1 MSQFVETPTR
11 AFTAGAAIVEYLR
24 VGLTSSKLAVAAAL
38 VPGIG
43 TIEKEAFAVDEVVAV
58 RMWSAQGTRKMVAS
72 AAITA
77 DAAVYGA
84 AGGKITSV
92 SNTNAI
98 GIALEAAS
106 GDNSIIEVLVSGVGA
121 TSSASA
127 QADDEPI
134 GFGDAEDAQ
143 IMWST
148 ADASNHTLVI
158 SLGASQALHITDV
171 GALATDWTLSTD
183 TDPTLYIH
191 SNTTPAT
198 DYLKIG
204 AHDGSSSWGADMVG
218 GATINFGFDGLEALV
233 LKEVASAVNEVALS
247 SAATAGAPKVEAQG
261 DDTDVSLDLTAKGT
275 GVIAARSALVHK
287 TTQTALIDTATV
299 TIAQLIT
306 KVLDGTP
313 TAAATYTLPTAALLV
328 GGIANC
334 AVGDSFEFAINNK
347 SSGANTITVAAG
359 AGGTADGTLT
369 VAQNVVR
376 TFKIIVTNVTSSS
389 EAYFVYGIG

>member
-158 SLGASQALHITDV
+158 SLGASQALHFTDV
-171 GALATDWTLSTD
+171 GALATDWTLSGD
-183 TDPTLYIH
+183 TNPTLYIH

-204 AHDGSSSWGADMVG
+204 AHDGSASWGADMIG
-218 GATINFGFDGLEALV
+218 GATINFGFDGLEALI
-233 LKEVASAVNEVALS
+233 LSETASAVNEFTIANAATGNNPALS
-247 SAATAGAPKVEAQG
+247 ATGG
-261 DDTDVSLDLTAKGT
+261 DANVGLDVTPKGT
-275 GVIAARSALVHK
+275 GDVNLTSGHVTLG
-287 TTQTALIDTATV
+287 DGGTV
-299 TIAQLIT
+299 TQATNKSTGVTLNTESGQIT
-306 KVLDGTP
+306 LNG
-313 TAAATYTLPTAALLV
+313 AALAAGVEVSFTVTCDKVDAQDVVIVNHGSAGTAGSYLV
-328 GGIANC
+328 QAHAIAS
-334 AVGDSFEFAINNK
+334 GSFAIMV
-347 SSGANTITVAAG
+347 S
-359 AGGTADGTLT
+359 
-369 VAQNVVR
+369 
-376 TFKIIVTNVTSSS
+376 NVTAGSLS
-389 EAYFVYGIG
+389 EAIVLNFAIIGGSAT